1 MFLRNL
7 KGFSWN
13 HKRVYRIY
21 RLLELNLRIRPKR
34 RLRRAVPAALSVPLS
49 QNEVWSMDFMH
60 DTLQSGRSYRVFN
73 VIDDFNREGLG
84 AEVDLSLPAERVTC
98 ALDRIIE
105 WRGKPKALRCD
116 NGPEYISHKLKSW
129 AASKQIDLLYIQPGQ
144 PQQNAYIERFNRTMR
159 YEFLSQHLFKTIE
172 EVQDWSTKWLWQ
184 YNHQRPHMG
193 LNGLTPTQK
202 LKMVA

>member
-1 MFLRNL
+1 
-7 KGFSWN
+7 
-13 HKRVYRIY
+13 
-21 RLLELNLRIRPKR
+21 
-34 RLRRAVPAALSVPLS
+34 
-49 QNEVWSMDFMH
+49 MDFMH

-172 EVQDWSTKWLWQ
+172 EVQDWSTKLLWQ